1 MKEILY
7 PLLTFLCLLLRL
19 LRQGGAKSIVAENLL
34 LKQQL
39 VIVRRHN
46 KKSRPMLSTDRISF
60 LITIFMKKTKLRL
73 SGEGFDDRG

>member
-46 KKSRPMLSTDRISF
+46 KKSRPMCWLTLKSAAF
-60 LITIFMKKTKLRL
+60 LTSLFPVQT
-73 SGEGFDDRG
+73 